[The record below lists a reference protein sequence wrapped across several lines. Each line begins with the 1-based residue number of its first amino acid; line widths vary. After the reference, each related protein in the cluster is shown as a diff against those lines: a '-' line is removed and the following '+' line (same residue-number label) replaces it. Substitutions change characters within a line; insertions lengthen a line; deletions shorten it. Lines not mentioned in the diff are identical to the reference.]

1 MFEDEQV
8 SPEAVQIDLAKADL
22 QVVEKEGL
30 KMQEKSKEALA
41 RMVGKIDQAQQLG
54 GEGLIEL

>member
-1 MFEDEQV
+1 VFEDEQV

-41 RMVGKIDQAQQLG
+41 RMVGKIDQA
-54 GEGLIEL
+54 